1 MYIHKLCTD
10 RYRCAYAH
18 TSGSLIQTKMYSHKI
33 CTHTYTQSHSDI
45 KADSNVYIHTVTRQ
59 TYRDVYTHTGHS
71 THKHTCNYGCVC
83 VCAHVH
89 MCAQRRHSDPGYPH
103 RIMCAYCL
111 FPVWGSGG
119 FIRCWVSPFIWHFSE
134 NRPAC
139 KACLGAPAW
148 M

>member
-45 KADSNVYIHTVTRQ
+45 KADSNVYIHTVTRH

-71 THKHTCNYGCVC
+71 THKHTCTYSHSQSPLLLGDGQGATQNPVQRCGARDRAGGMTCSRP
-83 VCAHVH
+83 H
-89 MCAQRRHSDPGYPH
+89 MC
-103 RIMCAYCL
+103 
-111 FPVWGSGG
+111 
-119 FIRCWVSPFIWHFSE
+119 
-134 NRPAC
+134 
-139 KACLGAPAW
+139 
-148 M
+148 